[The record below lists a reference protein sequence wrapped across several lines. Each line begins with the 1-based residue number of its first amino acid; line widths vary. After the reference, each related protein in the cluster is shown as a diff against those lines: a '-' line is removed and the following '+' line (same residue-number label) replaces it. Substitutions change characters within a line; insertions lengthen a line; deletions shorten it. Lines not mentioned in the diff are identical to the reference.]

1 MHPLSLGDS
10 GEESMEG
17 ASRGGEKAGGG
28 SQKPGENK
36 PDDDGV

>member
-17 ASRGGEKAGGG
+17 ASGGGEKAGGG